1 MAIKLRRKRLITRL
15 YDAID
20 QLDEL
25 ILDAEKKPSVLK
37 AVVSKTEILHDLL
50 KREDSA
56 KAAKAAAKAAALAPA
71 PDSEKTAEQLIARVA
86 ELKNQRGAEKQ

>member
-25 ILDAEKKPSVLK
+25 ILDAEKPSVLK

-56 KAAKAAAKAAALAPA
+56 KAAKVAAKAAALAPA